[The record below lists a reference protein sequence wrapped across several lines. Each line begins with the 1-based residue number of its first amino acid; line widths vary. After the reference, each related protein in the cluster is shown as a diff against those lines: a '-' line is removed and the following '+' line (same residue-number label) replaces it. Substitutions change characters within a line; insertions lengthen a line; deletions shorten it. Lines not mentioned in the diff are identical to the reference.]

1 MSSFLA
7 EYIVQKNQSD
17 FRNYNNDYDYD
28 RYNRSPNRYPNRRP
42 DRSPNRYP
50 NRRPEKK
57 SEQMNIY
64 KFIFTI
70 INWIIFAVAMV
81 LAFKCGTF
89 GHIVAGCCCSPFYL
103 IYRIV
108 YPC

>member
-7 EYIVQKNQSD
+7 EYIVQTNKSD

-28 RYNRSPNRYPNRRP
+28 RYNQYNDRRQERRSNKYTK
-42 DRSPNRYP
+42 SS
-50 NRRPEKK
+50 EK
-57 SEQMNIY
+57 MNIY

-81 LAFKCGTF
+81 LALKCATF
-89 GHIVAGCCCSPFYL
+89 GHILAGCCCSPFYL

-108 YPC
+108 YSC

>member
-7 EYIVQKNQSD
+7 EYIVQTNKSD

-28 RYNRSPNRYPNRRP
+28 RYNQYNDRRQE
-42 DRSPNRYP
+42 
-50 NRRPEKK
+50 RRHERRQTKYKK
-57 SEQMNIY
+57 SSDKMNIY

-70 INWIIFAVAMV
+70 INWIIFAIAMV
-81 LAFKCGTF
+81 LALKCATF
-89 GHIVAGCCCSPFYL
+89 GHILAGCCCSPFYL
-103 IYRIV
+103 IYRLV